1 MSKKLICFV
10 LGVCT
15 WQSPVAGASM
25 TNAEAVTRAPAQ
37 QALLDQA
44 RLWVSRQR
52 DDLALATLDKLQN
65 IAPNEPDALAL
76 RATIALRARRT
87 DELQAILA
95 RLRQISPDHPALARI
110 ASLERLEGRDKD
122 KLKQARLLA
131 KNGKTAAALA
141 ELNVLYPDGPP
152 SGELALEY
160 WQLAGSLEKHRR
172 AAEAGLAALMREE
185 PYNLR
190 YRLALAQQQTSRRPV
205 SLAAIKTLNELSA
218 VPQLA
223 RQARSALRSALLR
236 LDSGPA
242 SILLIKTYVEQE
254 QTTDTAVR
262 EYLDRMI
269 LSQAQQRTLMAD
281 INYRALLDGVA
292 LLGEGKLDVA
302 EAKLEL
308 ALTARPADPDALG
321 ALGRLRLAQG
331 HHGEAQAYFVQ
342 AGRLDGAR
350 AAEWR
355 SLARTAQYWGLLRES
370 GDASNGGE
378 FRLAEQK
385 ALEARKL
392 EPRVAAASIV
402 LGRIY
407 SSQQRDAE
415 AEQAFRAALLV
426 APADIDNLSALAN
439 FYARAGREAEAVAL
453 MARMPAAQR
462 QAFESERNIVRA
474 ALLRGQ
480 GEALLAQQQTS
491 AAQPLFEQAAALD
504 LDNPW
509 LRYDL
514 ARLYAAGGEAEK
526 AQDLFER
533 LLVRRADDPEARFAF
548 ALFLSGQAR
557 ETEALA
563 MLAPVA
569 PQARSAGMTDL
580 QRQLELAVVLQRAA
594 SLEQNG
600 QSAAALQALASA
612 RSAMP
617 DDVRLLYAEAR
628 LLRGAGRFAQ
638 AAQNYR
644 QILRVRPAESA
655 AATGLIATLIASGE
669 LVEANDELA
678 RQLAALPVDAPDFA
692 ADLADLLLDMRDDA
706 RAARLL
712 DTALARAPEHVRLLA
727 YASELAQK
735 KGDLG
740 RAITYLQRS
749 IASEQAQDLR
759 RAATVAGLES
769 STPADSQAYE
779 RRTRR
784 HALLQDSSANWVSS
798 SFDKRTRSGSAGM
811 SALNASELLLEWK
824 RPQDA
829 NGRLSLQANVVDI
842 KAGTLDLASQ
852 DARNFGSMLL
862 CQSDCASGLSAQQAK
877 GLALSATLERKTLRL
892 DVGTTPLGFPVSNLV
907 GGVLSKGDLG
917 PFSTSFDA
925 SRRALTGSLLSYA
938 GSRDPRTGTVWGGV
952 LATGVRVGLSRDD
965 GGTVGAWS
973 SFGWHALSGK
983 NVQDNQRLQLMAG
996 LIGRLINKED
1006 QLLTVGLTGMAWRY
1020 SENAGEYT
1028 FGHGGYY
1035 SPQDYK
1041 SLSLPVNYGQRYAR
1055 LSYWVRAAVS
1065 RSQSRSNAADYF
1077 PTDATMQQ
1085 QAQAQYAGSAGGAS
1099 GRSLALAAE
1108 YQLLPDLFIGTRIE
1122 IERSPDYAPNRFLL
1136 YVRYAADRHAA
1147 RPVSFPPEALASSI
1161 QY

>member
-1 MSKKLICFV
+1 MRKKLICLV
-10 LGVCT
+10 LSVCA
-15 WQSPVAGASM
+15 WQSPVAAASS
-25 TNAEAVTRAPAQ
+25 AKIQAVASAPAQ

-65 IAPNEPDALAL
+65 IAPDEPDALAL

-87 DELQAILA
+87 DELRAILA
-95 RLRQISPDHPALARI
+95 RLRQISPDHPALVRI

-131 KNGKTAAALA
+131 RNGKTAAALA
-141 ELNVLYPDGPP
+141 AFNTLYPDGPP
-152 SGELALEY
+152 SGDLALEY
-160 WQLAGSLEKHRR
+160 WQLAGSLEKYRR
-172 AAEAGLAALMREE
+172 AAEAALVALVREE

-190 YRLALAQQQTSRRPV
+190 YRLALAQHQTARRPV
-205 SLAAIKTLNELSA
+205 SMAAIKTLNELAA

-236 LDSGPA
+236 LDPGPA
-242 SILLIKTYVEQE
+242 SISLIKTYVEQE

-262 EYLDRMI
+262 EYLDRMVQ
-269 LSQAQQRTLMAD
+269 SQARHRTLMAD
-281 INYRALLDGVA
+281 LNYRALLDGVA

-308 ALTARPADPDALG
+308 ALAARPADPDALG

-342 AGRLDGAR
+342 AQRLDGAGS
-350 AAEWR
+350 AEWR
-355 SLARTAQYWGLLRES
+355 ALARTAQYWGLLRES
-370 GDASNGGE
+370 GDAANGGE
-378 FRLAEQK
+378 FQLAEQK

-392 EPRVAAASIV
+392 DPRIAAASIA

-407 SSQQRDAE
+407 SSQERGAE
-415 AEQAFRAALLV
+415 AEHAFRTALSV
-426 APADIDNLSALAN
+426 APDDVDNLSALAN

-462 QAFESERNIVRA
+462 QALESEHNIVRA
-474 ALLRGQ
+474 ALMRTQ
-480 GEALLAQQQTS
+480 GEALLAQQQTR
-491 AAQPLFEQAAALD
+491 AAQPLFERAAELD
-504 LDNPW
+504 ADNPW

-514 ARLYAAGGEAEK
+514 ARLYASNGEPEK
-526 AQDLFER
+526 GDALFER
-533 LLVRRADDPEARFAF
+533 LLARRPADPETRYAF

-557 ETEALA
+557 ETQALA
-563 MLAPVA
+563 MLKPVTL
-569 PQARSAGMTDL
+569 QARSEGMMSL
-580 QRQLELAVVLQRAA
+580 QRELERAVLLQRVTR
-594 SLEQNG
+594 LEQDG
-600 QSAAALQALASA
+600 QAAAALQVLAAA

-617 DDVRLLYAEAR
+617 DDVRLLYAQAR
-628 LLRGAGRFAQ
+628 LLRGAGHFAQ

-644 QILRVRPAESA
+644 QILQARPAENN
-655 AATGLIATLIASGE
+655 AATALIATLIASGE
-669 LVEANDELA
+669 LLEASDELE
-678 RQLAALPVDAPDFA
+678 RQLTLLPADAPDYA
-692 ADLADLLLDMRDDA
+692 ADLADLLIDMHDDA

-712 DTALARAPEHVRLLA
+712 DNALARAPDHVQLLA

-735 KGDLG
+735 NGDLEP
-740 RAITYLQRS
+740 AIAYLRRS
-749 IASEQAQDLR
+749 IASQQAQDLN
-759 RAATVAGLES
+759 RARSEPVVDPAIAKA
-769 STPADSQAYE
+769 TPADDSRY
-779 RRTRR
+779 RRL
-784 HALLQDSSANWVSS
+784 ALLLDSSANWVSS
-798 SFDKRTRSGSAGM
+798 SFDKRSRSGSAGM

-824 RPQDA
+824 RPQDR

-842 KAGTLDLASQ
+842 KAGMLDLASQ
-852 DARNFGSMLL
+852 DARSFGSMLL
-862 CQSDCASGLSAQQAK
+862 CQSDCASGLSAQQSK
-877 GLALSATLERKTLRL
+877 GLALSATLEREALRL
-892 DVGTTPLGFPVSNLV
+892 DLGTTPLGFPVSNLV
-907 GGVLSKGDLG
+907 GGILAKGDLG

-938 GSRDPRTGTVWGGV
+938 GSRDPRTGAVWGGV

-965 GGTVGAWS
+965 GGAFGTWS
-973 SFGWHALSGK
+973 TLGWHALSGK

-1006 QLLTVGLTGMAWRY
+1006 QLLTVGMTGMAWRY

-1041 SLSLPVNYGQRYAR
+1041 SLSLPVSYSQRYAR
-1055 LSYWVRAAVS
+1055 LSVSVRAAVS
-1065 RSQSRSNAADYF
+1065 RSQSSTKAADYF
-1077 PTDATMQQ
+1077 PTDAAMQQ
-1085 QAQAQYAGSAGGAS
+1085 QAQAQYAGGAGRAS

-1108 YQLLPDLFIGTRIE
+1108 YQLQPDLFVGTRIE

-1136 YVRYAADRHAA
+1136 YFRYAVDRYAA
-1147 RPVSFPPEALASSI
+1147 RPVSFPPEVVLSSS